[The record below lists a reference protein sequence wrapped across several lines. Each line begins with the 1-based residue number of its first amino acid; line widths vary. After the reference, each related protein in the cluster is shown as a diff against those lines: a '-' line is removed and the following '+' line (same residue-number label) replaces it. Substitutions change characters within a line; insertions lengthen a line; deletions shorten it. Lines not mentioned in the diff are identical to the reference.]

1 MRDYKPHKRISR
13 TNNFPSVRRTA
24 GINWIDN
31 RPQTLA
37 QAHLSDVIQR
47 QIKVEGT
54 TYSIERHSGREFR
67 RNLMLALQKFK
78 YKDTGTKAMWEL
90 VDKDL
95 GKSEVIEYDDWEA
108 FTSALWDK
116 GVLTRT
122 IRGSIMG
129 PKNMGA
135 RPAFT
140 TSVQSDLPVGLGEH
154 RRHIISSSTLGKAIE
169 KGYEDLKAVGGDTLG
184 ALNTWITAQG
194 HTAQTTEYAALR
206 TIWTITHNNL
216 GNLWVG
222 DGAWNSSIGFI
233 RGSFQQ
239 LLSDPALQGFGTVP
253 VKDLVNEI
261 LKIKP
266 PMPALAQ
273 SWNEIIQTLVEAIR
287 MSDPVLSFLSLA
299 GAFINWSE
307 EIKGIEGDGYND
319 QPFRVYTALDKLM
332 PSSGYISMNSVL
344 AELDKLP
351 SRSFMY
357 GKEYFPIYRK
367 WIIQFAMSSEDI
379 GKYKAKSLIQEWL
392 LNCDLDYPQDPKTD
406 GYYDKLTAIYYK
418 LLNADKSIFASDGAL
433 AHYMALDWKP

>member
-1 MRDYKPHKRISR
+1 
-13 TNNFPSVRRTA
+13 
-24 GINWIDN
+24 
-31 RPQTLA
+31 
-37 QAHLSDVIQR
+37 
-47 QIKVEGT
+47 
-54 TYSIERHSGREFR
+54 
-67 RNLMLALQKFK
+67 MLALQKFK

-90 VDKDL
+90 VNEDL
-95 GKSEVIEYDDWEA
+95 GKNEVIEYDDWEA

-116 GVLTRT
+116 GVLART

-169 KGYEDLKAVGGDTLG
+169 EGYEDLKAVGGDTLG
-184 ALNTWITAQG
+184 ALNTWITTQG

-266 PMPALAQ
+266 PMPALAK

-287 MSDPVLSFLSLA
+287 MSDPVLSFFFS

-307 EIKGIEGDGYND
+307 EIEDIEGHDYND

-357 GKEYFPIYRK
+357 SKEYFPIYRK

-392 LNCDLDYPQDPKTD
+392 SNCDLDYPQDPKRMGIT
-406 GYYDKLTAIYYK
+406 I
-418 LLNADKSIFASDGAL
+418 N
-433 AHYMALDWKP
+433 